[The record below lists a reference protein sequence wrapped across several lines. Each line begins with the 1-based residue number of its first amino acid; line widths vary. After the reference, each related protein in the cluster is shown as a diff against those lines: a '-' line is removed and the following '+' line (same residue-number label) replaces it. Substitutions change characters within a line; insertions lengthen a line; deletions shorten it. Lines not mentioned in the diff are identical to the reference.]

1 MFQPTD
7 SNLFWLMVNTTFQ
20 LRNKKRKIKSIAQIK
35 QKNLKRNKLTI
46 KRRLVSINLKKRMHP
61 INIKII

>member
-1 MFQPTD
+1 
-7 SNLFWLMVNTTFQ
+7 MVNTTFQ

-46 KRRLVSINLKKRMHP
+46 KRRLVSLNLKERMHP